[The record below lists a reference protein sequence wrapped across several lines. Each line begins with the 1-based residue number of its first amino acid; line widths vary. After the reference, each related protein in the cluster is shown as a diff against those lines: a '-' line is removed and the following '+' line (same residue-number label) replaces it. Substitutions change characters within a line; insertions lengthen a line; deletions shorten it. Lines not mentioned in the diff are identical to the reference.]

1 MKIAIMGQ
9 AGVGK
14 DFVVD
19 VFTKKYDYTR
29 VSFSDQLKK
38 LAVKIYPW
46 FERDYA
52 PEVKEK
58 PLNITVA
65 GELIT
70 KTPREIWLSLNKLR
84 DIEDGMFVR
93 MLGQEVKLLNV
104 PNIIISD
111 IRTQNEYDW
120 CKANDYTVVAVLREN
135 IEHAENSFDD
145 FVRSQIAF
153 GNYEYEFRNDET
165 GTDEIE
171 KFIESCF
178 VEISD
183 D

>member
-1 MKIAIMGQ
+1 MGQ

-19 VFTKKYDYTR
+19 VFTKKYGYSR

-58 PLNITVA
+58 PLNIIVA

-84 DIEDGMFVR
+84 DIEDSMFVR
-93 MLGQEVKLLNV
+93 MLGEEVALLNV
-104 PNIIISD
+104 PNIIVSD

-120 CKANDYTVVAVLREN
+120 CIANGYTVVAVLRKN

-145 FVRSQIAF
+145 FVRWQISQ
-153 GNYEYEFRNDET
+153 GHYDYEYRNDINGTEAIET
-165 GTDEIE
+165 
-171 KFIESCF
+171 FIESCF
-178 VEISD
+178 EEVSRD
-183 D
+183 